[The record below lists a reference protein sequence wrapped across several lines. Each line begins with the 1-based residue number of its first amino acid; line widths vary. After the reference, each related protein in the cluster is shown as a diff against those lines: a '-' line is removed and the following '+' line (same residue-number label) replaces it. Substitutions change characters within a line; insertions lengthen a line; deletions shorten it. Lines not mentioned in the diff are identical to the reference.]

1 MTSAQTHSRVAFLDL
16 ARLIA
21 TLMMVQGH
29 TTDALLGAA
38 HRSGLGF
45 ETWGV
50 IRGLTSPTFLFVS
63 GCVFGLVTVRQLGQ
77 VHFREAAIRR
87 LRRFGFFL
95 LVGYALHFPKAN
107 LPEFLAMNQGEWRVF
122 LAIDT
127 LQCIAVS
134 LGLLQLVA
142 LRVHSRLAFV
152 SAAAGVA
159 IGVWVLAPVVWW
171 YAGGLGLP
179 EPLVAYLSPA
189 VGSLFPLFPWVSY
202 VALGAAVGAM
212 SGSTVEPAR
221 PLRQLAPLG
230 VLLVVCGVGVRA
242 LGLESDAVIALSAAR
257 PSQVLLQ
264 IGAVCL
270 LLSGLVLV
278 SATIRHGRL
287 AAVASVA
294 QESLLIYVVHL
305 CVVYGSPWNDGL
317 RHAFGTTLSPL
328 AVASIVVVM
337 WVSMGGLAVLWVRW
351 KRLRPQE
358 ARVARNVT
366 LGLLLLLLLV

>member
-1 MTSAQTHSRVAFLDL
+1 MTSTQTHSRVAFLDR

-29 TTDALLGAA
+29 TTDALLGSV

-50 IRGLTSPTFLFVS
+50 IRSLTSPTFLFVS
-63 GCVFGLVTVRQLGQ
+63 GCVFGVVIVRQLGQ
-77 VHFREAAIRR
+77 GHFRDAALRR

-95 LVGYALHFPKAN
+95 LLGYALHFPKAN
-107 LPEFLAMNQGEWRVF
+107 LAEFLAMNQGEWRVF

-127 LQCIAVS
+127 LQCIAAS
-134 LGLLQLVA
+134 LALLQVA
-142 LRVHSRLAFV
+142 ALLVHSRRAFV
-152 SAAAGVA
+152 SVA
-159 IGVWVLAPVVWW
+159 VGLAVGFWALAPLVWW

-189 VGSLFPLFPWVSY
+189 VSSLFPLFPWVSY

-230 VLLVVCGVGVRA
+230 VLLVVCAVGVRA

-257 PSQVLLQ
+257 PSQMLLQ
-264 IGAVCL
+264 LGIVCL

-278 SATIRHGRL
+278 SAAIHRGRL
-287 AAVASVA
+287 AAAASVA

-317 RHAFGTTLSPL
+317 RHAFGATLSPV
-328 AVASIVVVM
+328 AVTSTVVVM
-337 WVSMGGLAVLWVRW
+337 WMSMGALAVLWVRW
-351 KRLRPQE
+351 KRVRPQE

-366 LGLLLLLLLV
+366 LGLLLLFLLV